1 MAEGIRKRH
10 SKALSRGGLRAAKK
24 TTLGEAWAAW
34 IKGARHGSIPNRS
47 GDPYKRAALR
57 SYESGMR
64 LRVLPRFA
72 GVRLTDLQ
80 RFDLQEFADD
90 LLADGWNPSTIQVTL
105 LPVRARSTA
114 ARSRAARSRSTLA
127 VVSSFPSCADD
138 ASATRLRQKPRR

>member
-1 MAEGIRKRH
+1 M
-10 SKALSRGGLRAAKK
+10 RAAKK
-24 TTLGEAWAAW
+24 TTLGEAWTAW

-105 LPVRARSTA
+105 LPVRAIYRRA
-114 ARSRAARSRSTLA
+114 LSRGEKSRPTLA
-127 VVSSFPSCADD
+127 AVFSFRPYGVG
-138 ASATRLRQKPRR
+138 ASATQPRRKPRR